1 MTTSKKKKDTETKK
15 KKKPFRPKTPEKS
28 KEKRKKKNRK
38 TSKNRGL
45 LPPHKERQQV
55 PIVQPE
61 IVQKKPLV
69 VHDAGMKSPEIK
81 PLKVKPV
88 DLSRPK
94 VQQEESKKAEKK
106 IEKKSEKKKRHR
118 STSKSTSKTTSKHK
132 KPEQKAKSKSDR
144 KSSKKKVVVRKKSTP
159 TPQKLTSK
167 NSTKSAPKDKKQT
180 EERRPKKRPKT
191 SDDLKLNI
199 DEVLRIGSV
208 LERYGVEAQRRQ
220 AFQWLADHRSDIYE
234 DTDETA
240 HKLLIAVGD
249 IPMSRELAM
258 AAIRVLVDAK
268 LVTEEEYT
276 NHFSIIERSPPD
288 QHITVAQLSHLLV
301 VSASYYKQED

>member
-1 MTTSKKKKDTETKK
+1 MTTSKKKKDTEAKK
-15 KKKPFRPKTPEKS
+15 KKKQSKAKTPEKS

-38 TSKNRGL
+38 TSKNHGIV
-45 LPPHKERQQV
+45 PPHKEHQPV
-55 PIVQPE
+55 PIVNPE
-61 IVQKKPLV
+61 IVQKKPLI

-81 PLKVKPV
+81 PLKVKSVNLP
-88 DLSRPK
+88 RPK
-94 VQQEESKKAEKK
+94 VQQEELPEKK
-106 IEKKSEKKKRHR
+106 VDKKSEKKKRHR

-132 KPEQKAKSKSDR
+132 KPEGKAKSKSDR

-159 TPQKLTSK
+159 TPKKLKSK
-167 NSTKSAPKDKKQT
+167 ESAKSTPKDKKQS
-180 EERRPKKRPKT
+180 EERRAKKRPIT

-208 LERYGVEAQRRQ
+208 LERYGVDAQRRQ

-258 AAIRVLVDAK
+258 AAIRFLVDAK
-268 LVTEEEYT
+268 LVTEEEYK